1 MTRRRVKAIAAVC
14 LLLSS
19 PLIYAQQ
26 KPGAKP
32 TRPLDFKPSGKNIL
46 MVCGDENKTVVTC
59 TSIGDVTVK
68 NRIELEMGHKV
79 TRIGHDAPADEM
91 LKAANAADLV
101 IITESTLSGTIGSK
115 IVSTPTAVLSSE
127 AFLQDEFLLVNPKG
141 KNVEGRTAED
151 MKVSDFGT
159 LHDTE
164 HSINIVNPK
173 HPLAAGLSGRVRIY
187 RLPGTMHWGGAKALA
202 PSAEV
207 VATLVDYPDAKTIYV
222 IRRGA
227 RLYDGT
233 PAPGLRIQY
242 FIENDNERGTT
253 NLMSPEAWRLWD
265 AAINYALTTDVK
277 K

>member
-1 MTRRRVKAIAAVC
+1 MKPIAAVC
-14 LLLSS
+14 LLLLS

-32 TRPLDFKPSGKNIL
+32 RPLDFKPSGKNVL
-46 MVCGDENKTVVTC
+46 MICGDENRTVITC

-79 TRIGHDAPADEM
+79 TRMGHDAPADEM

-101 IITESTLSGTIGSK
+101 IITESTLSGTMGSK

-127 AFLQDEFLLVNPKG
+127 AFLQDEFLQVNPKG
-141 KNVEGRTAED
+141 KNVEGRSAED
-151 MKVSDFGT
+151 MKVSDYGT

-187 RLPGTMHWGGAKALA
+187 RLPGTMHWASAKALA

-227 RLYDGT
+227 KLYDGT

-242 FIENDNERGTT
+242 FIENDNERGTV
-253 NLMSPEAWRLWD
+253 NLMSQEAWRLWD
-265 AAINYALTTDVK
+265 AAINYALTTDTK
-277 K
+277 P